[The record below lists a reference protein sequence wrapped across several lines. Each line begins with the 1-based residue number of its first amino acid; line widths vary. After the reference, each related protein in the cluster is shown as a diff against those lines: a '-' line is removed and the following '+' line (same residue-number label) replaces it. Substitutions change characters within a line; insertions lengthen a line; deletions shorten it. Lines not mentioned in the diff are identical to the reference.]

1 MTSAFP
7 QWCRVIRSAGTIG
20 DVVVSDGKP
29 RDRPAG
35 SPPSAFRLPPSMRR
49 LALIAL
55 VLTFA
60 PSLPAQSATRMQ
72 SEIDR
77 RAKELESK
85 VVAWRRDFH
94 QNPELGNR
102 EFRTSKIVAEH
113 LQKLGLEVTTGVAH
127 TGVVGVLRGGRPG
140 PVVALRADMDA
151 LPVTEEVDLPFK
163 STAKTQYNGQE
174 VGVMHACG
182 HDNHVAILMGVA
194 EMLTAMKA
202 DIPGTVK
209 FIFQPAEEGP
219 PLGEKGGASM
229 MLEEGAFT
237 NPKVDAVFGLHVF
250 PMELG
255 HVEYKSGGMMASSD
269 NFYITVKG
277 RQTHGALP
285 WNGVDPIVAA
295 AQIVLGIQTITS
307 RQTDLTLTPAVV
319 TVGMIRGGIR
329 TNIVPDSVEMSG
341 TIRTFDETVRENLH
355 ARLTKTA
362 EMIALA
368 SGATA
373 SVRIVKGTPVTYND
387 PPLTDRMIPTLE
399 RVLGKSNVTVGRP
412 TTTSEDFSQ
421 FQKAAPGLFFF
432 IGVTPK
438 ERLGQAA
445 PNHSP
450 RFFADEGVLVPGM
463 RALANLAVDFLS
475 APRP

>member
-1 MTSAFP
+1 M
-7 QWCRVIRSAGTIG
+7 
-20 DVVVSDGKP
+20 
-29 RDRPAG
+29 
-35 SPPSAFRLPPSMRR
+35 RLS
-49 LALIAL
+49 ALIATSL
-55 VLTFA
+55 ALA
-60 PSLPAQSATRMQ
+60 SSLPAQSPGRLQ

-77 RAKELESK
+77 RAKELEAK

-113 LQKLGLEVTTGVAH
+113 LQKLGMEVKTNVAH
-127 TGVVGVLRGGRPG
+127 TGVVGVLRGGRSG

-163 STAKTQYNGQE
+163 STVKTQYNGQE

-194 EMLTAMKA
+194 EMLSAMKA
-202 DIPGTVK
+202 ELPGTVK

-219 PLGEKGGASM
+219 PLGEKGGAPL

-255 HVEYKSGGMMASSD
+255 HVEYRTGGLMASSD
-269 NFYITVKG
+269 NFYITVRG

-295 AQIVLGIQTITS
+295 SQIVLGIQALTS

-319 TVGMIRGGIR
+319 TVGMMRGGIR
-329 TNIVPDSVEMSG
+329 TNIVPDSVEMAG
-341 TIRTFDETVRENLH
+341 TIRTFDEGVRAQLH
-355 ARLTKTA
+355 ERLTRTA
-362 EMIALA
+362 ESIAAA

-373 SVRIVKGTPVTYND
+373 TVRIQKMTPVTYND
-387 PPLTDRMIPTLE
+387 PPLTERMVPTLE
-399 RVLGKSNVTVGRP
+399 RVLGKPNVKVGRP
-412 TTTSEDFSQ
+412 TTTAEDFSF
-421 FQKAAPGLFFF
+421 FQQAAPGMFFF
-432 IGVTPK
+432 LGVTPK
-438 ERLGQAA
+438 DRLGQAA

-450 RFFADEGVLVPGM
+450 KFFVDEGVLVPGM
-463 RALANLAVDFLS
+463 RAMANLAVDFLS
-475 APRP
+475 SPRP

>member
-1 MTSAFP
+1 
-7 QWCRVIRSAGTIG
+7 
-20 DVVVSDGKP
+20 
-29 RDRPAG
+29 
-35 SPPSAFRLPPSMRR
+35 
-49 LALIAL
+49 
-55 VLTFA
+55 
-60 PSLPAQSATRMQ
+60 
-72 SEIDR
+72 
-77 RAKELESK
+77 
-85 VVAWRRDFH
+85 
-94 QNPELGNR
+94 
-102 EFRTSKIVAEH
+102 
-113 LQKLGLEVTTGVAH
+113 
-127 TGVVGVLRGGRPG
+127 
-140 PVVALRADMDA
+140 MDA

-163 STAKTQYNGQE
+163 SMAKTQYNGQE

-194 EMLTAMKA
+194 EMMTAMKA
-202 DIPGTVK
+202 EIPGTIK

-255 HVEYKSGGMMASSD
+255 HVEYRTGGMMASSD

-341 TIRTFDETVRENLH
+341 TIRTFDETVREQLQ

-438 ERLGQAA
+438 ERMAQAA

-450 RFFADEGVLVPGM
+450 KFFADEGVLVPGM

-475 APRP
+475 APRR

>member
-1 MTSAFP
+1 MNAPDTAFASDIDSQARRIEP
-7 QWCRVIRSAGTIG
+7 RVI
-20 DVVVSDGKP
+20 
-29 RDRPAG
+29 
-35 SPPSAFRLPPSMRR
+35 
-49 LALIAL
+49 
-55 VLTFA
+55 
-60 PSLPAQSATRMQ
+60 
-72 SEIDR
+72 
-77 RAKELESK
+77 
-85 VVAWRRDFH
+85 AWRRDLH
-94 QNPELGNR
+94 RHPELGNR

-113 LQKLGLEVTTGVAH
+113 LRALGIEVKEKVAH
-127 TGVVGVLRGGRPG
+127 TGVVGLLRGGRPG

-151 LPVTEEVDLPFK
+151 LPVTEEVDVPFK
-163 STAKTQYNGQE
+163 STVRTDWNGMSC
-174 VGVMHACG
+174 GVMHACG

-202 DIPGTVK
+202 EIPGTVK

-219 PLGEKGGASM
+219 PLGEEGGAPM
-229 MLEEGAFT
+229 MLREGAFT
-237 NPKVDAVFGLHVF
+237 NPRVDAVFGLHVF
-250 PMELG
+250 PLEVG
-255 HVEYKSGGMMASSD
+255 HVEYRSGGVMASSD
-269 NFYITVKG
+269 NFYITVRG

-295 AQIVLGIQTITS
+295 SQIVLGIQTITS

-341 TIRTFDETVRENLH
+341 TIRTFDETVRAQLH
-355 ARLTKTA
+355 ERLTRTA
-362 EMIALA
+362 ESIAAA

-373 SVRIVKGTPVTYND
+373 TVRIQKMTPVTYND

-399 RVLGKSNVTVGRP
+399 RVLGKENVKVGRP
-412 TTTSEDFSQ
+412 TTTAEDFSF
-421 FQKAAPGLFFF
+421 FQQAAPGLFFF

-438 ERLGQAA
+438 ERVGQAA

-450 RFFADEGVLVPGM
+450 KFFADEGVLVPGM

-475 APRP
+475 APKP

>member
-1 MTSAFP
+1 
-7 QWCRVIRSAGTIG
+7 
-20 DVVVSDGKP
+20 
-29 RDRPAG
+29 
-35 SPPSAFRLPPSMRR
+35 MRR
-49 LALIAL
+49 LAPIAL
-55 VLTFA
+55 VFAFA
-60 PSLPAQSATRMQ
+60 PTVYAQSSTRTQ

-77 RAKELESK
+77 RAKELEAK

-102 EFRTSKIVAEH
+102 EFRTAKIVAEH
-113 LQKLGLEVTTGVAH
+113 LQKLGMEVKTGVAH

-163 STAKTQYNGQE
+163 STVKTQYNGQE

-202 DIPGTVK
+202 ELPGTVK

-219 PLGEKGGASM
+219 PLGEKGGAPM

-250 PMELG
+250 PLEVG
-255 HVEYKSGGMMASSD
+255 HVQYKAGGYMASSD

-295 AQIVLGIQTITS
+295 SQIVLGIQTLTS

-319 TVGMIRGGIR
+319 TVGMMRGGIR

-341 TIRTFDETVRENLH
+341 TIRTFNETVRASLH
-355 ARLTKTA
+355 ERLTRTA
-362 EMIALA
+362 ESIAAA

-373 SVRIVKGTPVTYND
+373 TVRIQKMTPVTYND
-387 PPLTDRMIPTLE
+387 PPLTDRMVPTLE
-399 RVLGKSNVTVGRP
+399 RVLGKDRVTLGTP
-412 TTTSEDFSQ
+412 TTTAEDFSF
-421 FQKAAPGLFFF
+421 FQQAAPGLFFF
-432 IGVTPK
+432 IGGAPK
-438 ERLGQAA
+438 EMVGSAA

-450 RFFADEGVLVPGM
+450 RFFVDEGMLVPGM
-463 RALANLAVDFLS
+463 RAMANLAVDFLS